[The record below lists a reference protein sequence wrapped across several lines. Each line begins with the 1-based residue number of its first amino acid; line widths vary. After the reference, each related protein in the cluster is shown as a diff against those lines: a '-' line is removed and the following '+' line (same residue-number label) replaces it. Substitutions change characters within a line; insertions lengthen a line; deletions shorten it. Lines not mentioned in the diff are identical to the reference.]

1 MLRMLASRMATML
14 AAVALAA
21 ALCAVPAHSF
31 VTTRPSSLAAAA
43 APRCLLGGVKRRCA
57 C

>member
-1 MLRMLASRMATML
+1 MLASRMATML